1 MFSGPKAATIAG
13 LGPENDAARTL
24 WYAAYHGD
32 AGLTR
37 ELLAEGTDPNVG
49 VEGKTPL
56 MEAVDEPGGYFDARH
71 EAVVRALLAAGADV
85 NAADQ
90 QGWTALHF
98 AGRADVL
105 AVELLVSAG
114 ADPNAR
120 AVDGTTPLHEAA
132 EYCNVEAARVLI
144 AAGGDPTARTDEG
157 LSPLDVARRHHDP
170 IEIRSLI
177 FLFEGG

>member
-1 MFSGPKAATIAG
+1 MDG
-13 LGPENDAARTL
+13 ERTL

-32 AGLTR
+32 VGLTR
-37 ELLAEGTDPNVG
+37 ELLGEGIDPNAG
-49 VEGKTPL
+49 VDGKTPL

-71 EAVVRALLAAGADV
+71 EAVVRALLEGGADV
-85 NAADQ
+85 KAADG

-105 AVELLVSAG
+105 AVELLVAAG
-114 ADPNAR
+114 ADPKAR
-120 AVDGTTPLHEAA
+120 AADGTTPLHEAA

-157 LSPLDVARRHHDP
+157 LSPLDVARRHHDF
-170 IEIRSLI
+170 IEIRALLV
-177 FLFEGG
+177 LFEGG